1 MALRHISWYKLTTL
15 FVGAIFVSMLAACS
29 TAAVDARMTYWRTE
43 TAARLPLGATK
54 AQAEEFFKAR
64 GAELKCCVT
73 APPGA
78 KFHFIN
84 ERKVGSGFMMEY
96 DVVVLVEISGT
107 DNVTSVSVQRWGV
120 GM

>member
-1 MALRHISWYKLTTL
+1 MASNPIRWHKARTL
-15 FVGAIFVSMLAACS
+15 CVSAIFVSMLAACS
-29 TAAVDARMTYWRTE
+29 TTAVDARMTYWRTE

-54 AQAEEFFKAR
+54 AQAEEFFTAR

-73 APPGA
+73 APPGP

-84 ERKVGSGFMMEY
+84 ERRVGSGFLMEY
-96 DVVVLVEISGT
+96 DVVVLVEISAS
-107 DNVTSVSVQRWGV
+107 DKVTSVSVQRWGI